1 MGGQIALTLFFGVFL
16 AIGAAMLFW
25 GGRSY
30 YYSQQAAHWPTTPGD
45 IIASD
50 FRVNSDS
57 DGDTYEA
64 KVEYKYN
71 PDGYERVGKT
81 IAFGYTASSG
91 RKFHWEIHE
100 ALPVGAQVAVRYDPS
115 KPDRSVLTHGVNRSI
130 LFILIFGAVWT
141 IFTGGIVAMVVL
153 GETSANGMLQNM
165 VIYSSGR

>member
-1 MGGQIALTLFFGVFL
+1 MGGSIFLTLFFGLFL

-45 IIASD
+45 ITRSD
-50 FRVNSDS
+50 FEVNSDS
-57 DGDTYEA
+57 DGTTYRA
-64 KVEYKYN
+64 RIEYAYS
-71 PDGYERVGKT
+71 PDGYQRTGKT

-91 RKFHWEIHE
+91 RQFHHEIYE

-115 KPDRSVLTHGVNRSI
+115 NPDRAVLSHGVNRSI

-141 IFTGGIVAMVVL
+141 IFTVGIASL
-153 GETSANGMLQNM
+153 FLLSESGANGLLQNM

>member
-1 MGGQIALTLFFGVFL
+1 MGGSIGLTLFFGLFL
-16 AIGAAMLFW
+16 AVGAAMLFW

-30 YYSQQAAHWPTTPGD
+30 YYSLEAAHWPTTPGD

-64 KVEYKYN
+64 KVEYKYA
-71 PDGYERVGKT
+71 PDGYERIGKT

-91 RKFHWEIHE
+91 RQFHHEIYE

-115 KPDRSVLTHGVNRSI
+115 KPDRAVLTHGVNRSI
-130 LFILIFGAVWT
+130 LFILIFGLIWT
-141 IFTGGIVAMVVL
+141 VFTVGILSIFLLSEQGAGGL
-153 GETSANGMLQNM
+153 LDNM
-165 VIYSSGR
+165 VIYSRN